1 MMRPLVLILFLA
13 GPAAAESLIATR
25 TIRAQSVIAAQD
37 VAQVAADIPGALTS
51 PDQAIGLET
60 TVTLYAGRPLHQ
72 ADLAAPTLVERNQGV
87 RLVYQSSGLTILV
100 DGRALERGA
109 VGDMISVMNL
119 SSHLTVKGVVA
130 PDGSIS
136 VGPGNKG

>member
-1 MMRPLVLILFLA
+1 MMRPLVLILALA
-13 GPAAAESLIATR
+13 SPAAADSLIATR

-72 ADLAAPTLVERNQGV
+72 ADLSAPSLVERNQAV
-87 RLVYQSSGLTILV
+87 RLVYQSSGLSIHV

-109 VGDMISVMNL
+109 IGDMINAMNL
-119 SSHLTVKGVVA
+119 SSHLTVKGIVQ

-136 VGPGNKG
+136 VGPGSNG